1 MLKDPYGRPLT
12 ELRIS
17 VTHTCNYRCIFCHR
31 EGMNDSPKEI
41 SVHDWE
47 KIFQAAKELGIRK
60 IKITGG
66 EPLLYPQI
74 VEFVQTA
81 KKYFEEVSLT
91 TNGYYHQEYAKKL
104 KDAGID
110 RINVSLH
117 TLNDNVYEKIT
128 GVKGLLKVIKGVESA
143 ISHGIFV
150 KINVLILNGFNEGEV
165 KSFIKFARE
174 KDVNIQFI
182 EYEPLLGLD
191 KRYHISLEYIEKM
204 LEKEA
209 IAIKIKRR
217 HFKKSYLLPPWID
230 VLRTWHSKEM
240 CLGCTRLRVLPD
252 GSIIPCIYRGNE
264 RVFMDFSNPQ
274 RSIIKANN
282 LRRPYWG

>member
-1 MLKDPYGRPLT
+1 MT
-12 ELRIS
+12 
-17 VTHTCNYRCIFCHR
+17 
-31 EGMNDSPKEI
+31 DSPKEI
-41 SVHDWE
+41 SVEAWE
-47 KIFQAAKELGIRK
+47 KIFQAAKNLGIRK

-66 EPLLYPQI
+66 EPLLYSQI
-74 VEFVQTA
+74 VEFVRTA
-81 KKYFEEVSLT
+81 KRFFEEVSLT
-91 TNGYYHQEYAKKL
+91 TNGYYLQEYAKDL

-117 TLNDNVYEKIT
+117 TLDEEIYEKIT
-128 GVKGLLKVIKGVESA
+128 GVKGLIKVISGIESA
-143 ISHGIFV
+143 ISYGIFV
-150 KINVLILNGFNEGEV
+150 NINVLILKGFNENEIMN
-165 KSFIKFARE
+165 FIKFAKE
-174 KDVNIQFI
+174 KNVNLQFI

-191 KRYHISLEYIEKM
+191 KKYHISLEYIEKM

-240 CLGCTRLRVLPD
+240 CLGCTRLRMLPD

-264 RVFMDFSNPQ
+264 RILMDFDDPQ
-274 RSIIKANN
+274 KSIVEANN